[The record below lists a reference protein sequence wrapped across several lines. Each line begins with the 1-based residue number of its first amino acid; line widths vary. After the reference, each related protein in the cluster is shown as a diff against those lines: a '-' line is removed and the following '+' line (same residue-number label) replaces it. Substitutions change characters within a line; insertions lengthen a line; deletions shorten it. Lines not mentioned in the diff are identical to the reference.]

1 MDKLCTSSYAYNDY
15 LSDNERKELI
25 KCYRKHN
32 IKQFHYCN
40 AGELD
45 YTTYTWFVSYYTY
58 IIGYSKPA
66 IDGIIYMHISPYV
79 FLKSRYIDSRTT
91 KKQTNRWLKENG
103 FNFSV
108 QSLETVYQVASRG
121 SASYP
126 LRHGDDF
133 VLPRFNN
140 NQLYIGEYGVRNK
153 DVIDRVPF
161 LKYTDDKKA
170 IIRVGETIKTCDT
183 TYTKYFR

>member
-1 MDKLCTSSYAYNDY
+1 MREITFWGNRLTKQGQHDLLQAYKAAGVK
-15 LSDNERKELI
+15 R
-25 KCYRKHN
+25 
-32 IKQFHYCN
+32 FHCCN

-79 FLKSRYIDSRTT
+79 FLQSRYIDSRTT
-91 KKQTNRWLKENG
+91 KRQTNRWLKENG
-103 FNFSV
+103 FNFSM
-108 QSLETVYQVASRG
+108 QSLDAVYQNASHG
-121 SASYP
+121 HALYP
-126 LRHGDDF
+126 LRHGDDY
-133 VLPRFNN
+133 VLPRFNS
-140 NQLYIGEYGVRNK
+140 NQLYVGGAKNE

-161 LKYTDDKKA
+161 LKYTEDKNA
-170 IIRVGETIKTCDT
+170 IICVGETIKTCDT